1 VGTHGPD
8 NYLKTKEHLGMYA
21 STDFKNGFDVTIYVL
36 AKAKTLV
43 KPEVPTLKD
52 QHTAHEKRFWEY
64 RMSKLMKTEGVV
76 VGNLCSLFMVLMSIS
91 DADTK
96 NQVESRDK
104 FPDLEK
110 KWLQSGN

>member
-1 VGTHGPD
+1 
-8 NYLKTKEHLGMYA
+8 
-21 STDFKNGFDVTIYVL
+21 
-36 AKAKTLV
+36 
-43 KPEVPTLKD
+43 
-52 QHTAHEKRFWEY
+52 
-64 RMSKLMKTEGVV
+64 MSKLMKTEGVV